1 MVFNIYSVGDGK
13 LLSDILNSVAM
24 ICNSTSFPS
33 LIFAGFMIGIIIIA
47 FQCLISGGRV
57 INLHFAL
64 IGMILYMGLFGT
76 KCSVIVSDAYDDI
89 VYEKIDNVPL
99 AVGVTGM
106 GISNIGHGI
115 ASMFEQGFGDVQ
127 RTDNFA
133 YAEPLRILNQ
143 FRTFSENDEVFAK
156 IDLSLAGN
164 DAAAVKTKHIDS
176 RQSVL
181 NYLSECVMA
190 NVATGATTASN
201 LFRGNIEA
209 FSSEDEM
216 KMTYLAIPGGGTMTC
231 KDAFPLFKSIFDPI
245 SNDPNMIQ
253 WVNRIF
259 GVNETADYTKI
270 SAAIQ
275 DLSYLNQTAQDWMA
289 MSLLRVQYDH
299 AADQFYRQQLD
310 QTAAINLNQAITQK
324 SYQQASEA
332 SLFLVSMR
340 IMMSL
345 IEGLV
350 YAITPL
356 IAFLICTGSF
366 GMRLVGKYLSMLVW
380 IQLWLPVMSITDLY
394 IRSGA
399 RDAVRVAFIN
409 NQNYSFF
416 ANDLVGTAIQTWIGF
431 GGIAAAATPLIAL
444 FLVGGSSVAFTSLTN
459 RMMGSDHFNERALAP
474 DVTSAPPILN
484 QAAGF
489 TGDSFNGTSRSGA
502 QPNLTKV
509 VSSAT
514 EAQKVSESAALL
526 NQKTAAFKEDYT
538 SSMSDGTGFSKY
550 QSFAYSV
557 GKNALSDLKDTNSAA
572 YNEIQ
577 SYAKQHGIS
586 MDQVAT
592 LSGFRAIN
600 QKLGLKADFGFAL
613 GAGTA
618 EDVANESASETNRN
632 VLVNE
637 NGKDVNYRISDN
649 PAKARAEDESRG
661 IFNKGTHYITPE
673 EFNNKKNLN
682 IKAVN
687 TTAKSGIASNIFGRF
702 GNLGS
707 MIASLT
713 GFYGRIG
720 GSMGAD
726 IGGGAKDQND
736 SKSGSSRNQ
745 AKNNSISA
753 DTQKALSASFDR
765 SFSKSLN
772 SSQSFSSNENQSR
785 SESGSTN
792 DSLTEMQS
800 ASKQY
805 ATELS
810 NQRSL
815 SAVTGQS
822 INTIAHQLDYQQ
834 REKLYRLEHLM
845 NEDQQKKSNKLSDP
859 NNGFY
864 PKKAGLSPE
873 NARAASI
880 IDTLLHHGSAAQ
892 RQDLINVLSG
902 DNFSNGSQSGVGSV
916 GNLDFS
922 NQPKAFKESQ
932 SDLGKGYK
940 GVISTVH
947 SNNTNLSDRITQKS
961 LDNYEQIE
969 QGKSDTVKGFNEP
982 YTPPAGSA
990 DIDLANNYANNQNQ
1004 IKTKFN
1010 KDASVIQSQDQRT
1023 QWQIAKEVFHSSEAG
1038 AMAEM
1043 SSKGFFGASADLVAE
1058 KLNSLSPDFMKD
1070 GVASVTQKMRDWAHS
1085 KPQNVDNSDHFSIA
1099 DPKDGFSDIQNHY
1112 AYLNSRNSYSYTDS
1126 TGKTHE
1132 HTITKEDRERAA
1144 NAVMDEVFQHT
1155 RFQLFDKESGQAI
1168 PGEYVKTKDQLTD
1181 SQLTDLMTTSAGLM
1195 QNVLNASQNKSNH
1208 GDETVVRNFNDAFHI
1223 KMNSRH

>member
-164 DAAAVKTKHIDS
+164 DEAAVKTKHIDS

-340 IMMSL
+340 IMMAL

-366 GMRLVGKYLSMLVW
+366 GMGLVGKYLSMLVW

-416 ANDLVGTAIQTWIGF
+416 ANDMVGTAIQTWIGF
-431 GGIAAAATPLIAL
+431 GSIAAAATPLIAL

-474 DVTSAPPILN
+474 DATSTPPILN
-484 QAAGF
+484 QAARNEANRTRGVSG
-489 TGDSFNGTSRSGA
+489 TGSAETMIKIGGAMQGASMVAETHANAETAIRSA
-502 QPNLTKV
+502 N
-509 VSSAT
+509 
-514 EAQKVSESAALL
+514 AAYV
-526 NQKTAAFKEDYT
+526 EDYKTGNTGTVHRAFEQSWGEKKMSELAQNDNATYQRIT
-538 SSMSDGTGFSKY
+538 SIAKEHNWGTTQTNEAVGQLSLALGLDGGVSG
-550 QSFAYSV
+550 QL
-557 GKNALSDLKDTNSAA
+557 GKVLAADMGLTAKVNGQGTNSNKANSTTGSSVKGGDNTQSNRTEQLAA
-572 YNEIQ
+572 KLSAGADEAVRNVD
-577 SYAKQHGIS
+577 AKTF
-586 MDQVAT
+586 DA
-592 LSGFRAIN
+592 
-600 QKLGLKADFGFAL
+600 
-613 GAGTA
+613 
-618 EDVANESASETNRN
+618 SAS
-632 VLVNE
+632 
-637 NGKDVNYRISDN
+637 S
-649 PAKARAEDESRG
+649 
-661 IFNKGTHYITPE
+661 
-673 EFNNKKNLN
+673 
-682 IKAVN
+682 
-687 TTAKSGIASNIFGRF
+687 
-702 GNLGS
+702 
-707 MIASLT
+707 
-713 GFYGRIG
+713 
-720 GSMGAD
+720 
-726 IGGGAKDQND
+726 
-736 SKSGSSRNQ
+736 SKSGSFAKSFNDAQTNLNEERKAVSLQRVFSTNESRDIQQIAHNMDTYRKAKLAEYERGLHGKDDKETKAIHHQ
-745 AKNNSISA
+745 IAKNYEE
-753 DTQKALSASFDR
+753 F
-765 SFSKSLN
+765 
-772 SSQSFSSNENQSR
+772 
-785 SESGSTN
+785 TN
-792 DSLTEMQS
+792 PQGHYDM
-800 ASKQY
+800 
-805 ATELS
+805 
-810 NQRSL
+810 
-815 SAVTGQS
+815 
-822 INTIAHQLDYQQ
+822 
-834 REKLYRLEHLM
+834 
-845 NEDQQKKSNKLSDP
+845 
-859 NNGFY
+859 
-864 PKKAGLSPE
+864 SPDD
-873 NARAASI
+873 ARAASVMAYLAGSKKYADQEALAKALYGSGLI
-880 IDTLLHHGSAAQ
+880 TSGLNAELVNPSTSMDGPHDDVTSKVNTVKSDSHQQMASTKSAIPDPKSKVNEIHDQGMKSVKTAGRHNDSLVNNQKREQSWTDIKKADYSKAQNLASNLGQKGLTENLSEGVGKVLPGTLGNRFKTDPKLRHDENPNNTWDKSIDQSYNQAITGINDPTSMPKTPLVWDFASQRQWEFGESVRTGASPQVIAEKSAALREEIMKARWGSDTQ
-892 RQDLINVLSG
+892 ESDLTKGDIEDLNRATRGMQANLINS
-902 DNFSNGSQSGVGSV
+902 
-916 GNLDFS
+916 
-922 NQPKAFKESQ
+922 
-932 SDLGKGYK
+932 
-940 GVISTVH
+940 
-947 SNNTNLSDRITQKS
+947 
-961 LDNYEQIE
+961 
-969 QGKSDTVKGFNEP
+969 
-982 YTPPAGSA
+982 
-990 DIDLANNYANNQNQ
+990 
-1004 IKTKFN
+1004 IKT
-1010 KDASVIQSQDQRT
+1010 
-1023 QWQIAKEVFHSSEAG
+1023 
-1038 AMAEM
+1038 
-1043 SSKGFFGASADLVAE
+1043 
-1058 KLNSLSPDFMKD
+1058 
-1070 GVASVTQKMRDWAHS
+1070 
-1085 KPQNVDNSDHFSIA
+1085 
-1099 DPKDGFSDIQNHY
+1099 
-1112 AYLNSRNSYSYTDS
+1112 
-1126 TGKTHE
+1126 E
-1132 HTITKEDRERAA
+1132 HQGNTTK
-1144 NAVMDEVFQHT
+1144 
-1155 RFQLFDKESGQAI
+1155 I
-1168 PGEYVKTKDQLTD
+1168 
-1181 SQLTDLMTTSAGLM
+1181 
-1195 QNVLNASQNKSNH
+1195 
-1208 GDETVVRNFNDAFHI
+1208 RNFNEDFGI
-1223 KMNSRH
+1223 SIVRNSKMY

>member
-24 ICNSTSFPS
+24 ICNNTSFPS

-164 DAAAVKTKHIDS
+164 DEAAVKTKHIDS

-340 IMMSL
+340 IMMAL

-366 GMRLVGKYLSMLVW
+366 GMGLVGKYLSMLVW

-474 DVTSAPPILN
+474 DATSTPPILN
-484 QAAGF
+484 QAARNEANRIRGVSG
-489 TGDSFNGTSRSGA
+489 TGSAETMIKVGGA
-502 QPNLTKV
+502 MQGA
-509 VSSAT
+509 SM
-514 EAQKVSESAALL
+514 VSESHANAETAIRSANAAYV
-526 NQKTAAFKEDYT
+526 EDYKT
-538 SSMSDGTGFSKY
+538 GNTGTAHRAFEQSWGKKKMSELA
-550 QSFAYSV
+550 QSDNATWQRINSIAKEHGWTKGQTNEAV
-557 GKNALSDLKDTNSAA
+557 GQLSLGLGLQGSAL
-572 YNEIQ
+572 
-577 SYAKQHGIS
+577 G
-586 MDQVAT
+586 
-592 LSGFRAIN
+592 
-600 QKLGLKADFGFAL
+600 KLGKIL
-613 GAGTA
+613 GAGLNLKTDGTVKGQGVESTKA
-618 EDVANESASETNRN
+618 SSGDSSSVKSGDNTQSNRSQELAAKLSSGADEAVRNVKSEALDQSAS
-632 VLVNE
+632 
-637 NGKDVNYRISDN
+637 NGKTGNFGKS
-649 PAKARAEDESRG
+649 
-661 IFNKGTHYITPE
+661 YI
-673 EFNNKKNLN
+673 
-682 IKAVN
+682 
-687 TTAKSGIASNIFGRF
+687 TAKSSLNEERRALSLQRVFSTNESRDIQQIAH
-702 GNLGS
+702 NLD
-707 MIASLT
+707 T
-713 GFYGRIG
+713 YRK
-720 GSMGAD
+720 
-726 IGGGAKDQND
+726 AKLAEYERGLHGKDDEETTAIHHQI
-736 SKSGSSRNQ
+736 
-745 AKNNSISA
+745 AKNYA
-753 DTQKALSASFDR
+753 EF
-765 SFSKSLN
+765 
-772 SSQSFSSNENQSR
+772 
-785 SESGSTN
+785 TN
-792 DSLTEMQS
+792 PEGHYDM
-800 ASKQY
+800 
-805 ATELS
+805 
-810 NQRSL
+810 
-815 SAVTGQS
+815 
-822 INTIAHQLDYQQ
+822 
-834 REKLYRLEHLM
+834 
-845 NEDQQKKSNKLSDP
+845 
-859 NNGFY
+859 
-864 PKKAGLSPE
+864 SPDD
-873 NARAASI
+873 ARAASVMAYLAGSKKFADQEALAKAVYGSGLI
-880 IDTLLHHGSAAQ
+880 TSGLNAETVNPGSTMKGPSDDVTKSVNDLKQESDTQLQHVKESIPAPKSEVNELHKKAVDSVHTGGRHNDSMVNNLKREESWREIKKADYSRAQNLASNLGQKGWGENFKEAVAKIMPGTTGNPLRTDPKLRHDNNPNHTWEKPDQGYKQVVTGAHDPTAMPKTPLVWDFASQRQWEFGEAVRTNASPQVISEKSAAL
-892 RQDLINVLSG
+892 REEIMKARWGSDSKESDLTKSDVQDLNRATLGMQANLINAIKTEHQG
-902 DNFSNGSQSGVGSV
+902 NTTKISN
-916 GNLDFS
+916 
-922 NQPKAFKESQ
+922 
-932 SDLGKGYK
+932 
-940 GVISTVH
+940 
-947 SNNTNLSDRITQKS
+947 
-961 LDNYEQIE
+961 
-969 QGKSDTVKGFNEP
+969 FNEDF
-982 YTPPAGSA
+982 GISMVK
-990 DIDLANNYANNQNQ
+990 N
-1004 IKTKFN
+1004 
-1010 KDASVIQSQDQRT
+1010 
-1023 QWQIAKEVFHSSEAG
+1023 
-1038 AMAEM
+1038 
-1043 SSKGFFGASADLVAE
+1043 SKL
-1058 KLNSLSPDFMKD
+1058 
-1070 GVASVTQKMRDWAHS
+1070 
-1085 KPQNVDNSDHFSIA
+1085 
-1099 DPKDGFSDIQNHY
+1099 Y
-1112 AYLNSRNSYSYTDS
+1112 
-1126 TGKTHE
+1126 
-1132 HTITKEDRERAA
+1132 
-1144 NAVMDEVFQHT
+1144 
-1155 RFQLFDKESGQAI
+1155 
-1168 PGEYVKTKDQLTD
+1168 
-1181 SQLTDLMTTSAGLM
+1181 
-1195 QNVLNASQNKSNH
+1195 
-1208 GDETVVRNFNDAFHI
+1208 
-1223 KMNSRH
+1223 

>member
-1 MVFNIYSVGDGK
+1 MIFNIYSVGDGK

-164 DAAAVKTKHIDS
+164 DEAAVKTKHIDS

-340 IMMSL
+340 IMMAL

-366 GMRLVGKYLSMLVW
+366 GMGLVGKYLSMLVW

-474 DVTSAPPILN
+474 DATSTPPILN
-484 QAAGF
+484 QAARNEANRTRGVSG
-489 TGDSFNGTSRSGA
+489 TGSAETMIKVGGA
-502 QPNLTKV
+502 MQGA
-509 VSSAT
+509 SM
-514 EAQKVSESAALL
+514 VSESHANAETAIRSANAAYV
-526 NQKTAAFKEDYT
+526 EDYKT
-538 SSMSDGTGFSKY
+538 GNTGTAHRAFEQSWGEKKMSELA
-550 QSFAYSV
+550 QSDNATWQRINSIAKEHGWTEGQTNEAV
-557 GKNALSDLKDTNSAA
+557 GQLSLGLGLQGGA
-572 YNEIQ
+572 
-577 SYAKQHGIS
+577 
-586 MDQVAT
+586 
-592 LSGFRAIN
+592 SG
-600 QKLGLKADFGFAL
+600 KLGKIL
-613 GAGTA
+613 GAGLNLKT
-618 EDVANESASETNRN
+618 DGTVKGQGVESTKASSGDSSSVKSGDNTQSNRSQELAAKLSSGADEAVRN
-632 VLVNE
+632 V
-637 NGKDVNYRISDN
+637 KS
-649 PAKARAEDESRG
+649 
-661 IFNKGTHYITPE
+661 
-673 EFNNKKNLN
+673 
-682 IKAVN
+682 N
-687 TTAKSGIASNIFGRF
+687 T
-702 GNLGS
+702 L
-707 MIASLT
+707 
-713 GFYGRIG
+713 
-720 GSMGAD
+720 D
-726 IGGGAKDQND
+726 
-736 SKSGSSRNQ
+736 
-745 AKNNSISA
+745 
-753 DTQKALSASFDR
+753 
-765 SFSKSLN
+765 
-772 SSQSFSSNENQSR
+772 
-785 SESGSTN
+785 
-792 DSLTEMQS
+792 QS
-800 ASKQY
+800 ASNGKTGNFGKSY
-805 ATELS
+805 LTAKTSLNEERRALS
-810 NQRSL
+810 LQRVFSTNE
-815 SAVTGQS
+815 SRDIQQ
-822 INTIAHQLDYQQ
+822 IAHNMDTY
-834 REKLYRLEHLM
+834 RKAKLAEYERGLHGKDDKETKAIH
-845 NEDQQKKSNKLSDP
+845 DQIATNYKKFTNPQSHYDM
-859 NNGFY
+859 
-864 PKKAGLSPE
+864 SPDD
-873 NARAASI
+873 ARAASI
-880 IDTLLHHGSAAQ
+880 LAYLTGSNKYDDQEALAKAVYGSDLITSGLKAETVNPGSTMKGPSDDVTMSVNDLKQDSDTQIQHVKESIPTPKSKVNELHKKAVDSVHTGGRHNDSMVNNLKREESWREIKKADYSRAQNLASNLGQKGWGENFKEAVAKIMPGATGNPLRTDPKLRHDNNPNHTWEKPDQGYKQVVTGAHDPTAMPKTPLVWDFASQRQWEFGEAVRTNASPQVISEKSAAL
-892 RQDLINVLSG
+892 RKEIMKARWGSDTKESDLTKSDVQDLNRATLGMQANLINAIKTEHQG
-902 DNFSNGSQSGVGSV
+902 NTTKISN
-916 GNLDFS
+916 
-922 NQPKAFKESQ
+922 
-932 SDLGKGYK
+932 
-940 GVISTVH
+940 
-947 SNNTNLSDRITQKS
+947 
-961 LDNYEQIE
+961 
-969 QGKSDTVKGFNEP
+969 FNEDF
-982 YTPPAGSA
+982 GISMVK
-990 DIDLANNYANNQNQ
+990 N
-1004 IKTKFN
+1004 
-1010 KDASVIQSQDQRT
+1010 
-1023 QWQIAKEVFHSSEAG
+1023 
-1038 AMAEM
+1038 
-1043 SSKGFFGASADLVAE
+1043 SKL
-1058 KLNSLSPDFMKD
+1058 
-1070 GVASVTQKMRDWAHS
+1070 
-1085 KPQNVDNSDHFSIA
+1085 
-1099 DPKDGFSDIQNHY
+1099 Y
-1112 AYLNSRNSYSYTDS
+1112 
-1126 TGKTHE
+1126 
-1132 HTITKEDRERAA
+1132 
-1144 NAVMDEVFQHT
+1144 
-1155 RFQLFDKESGQAI
+1155 
-1168 PGEYVKTKDQLTD
+1168 
-1181 SQLTDLMTTSAGLM
+1181 
-1195 QNVLNASQNKSNH
+1195 
-1208 GDETVVRNFNDAFHI
+1208 
-1223 KMNSRH
+1223 

>member
-1 MVFNIYSVGDGK
+1 MIFNIYSVGDGK
-13 LLSDILNSVAM
+13 LLSDILNAVAM

-115 ASMFEQGFGDVQ
+115 ASMFEHGFGDVQ

-275 DLSYLNQTAQDWMA
+275 DLSYMNQTAQDWMA

-340 IMMSL
+340 IMMAL

-366 GMRLVGKYLSMLVW
+366 GMGLVGKYLSMLVW

-474 DVTSAPPILN
+474 DATSTPPILN
-484 QAAGF
+484 QAARNEANRTRGVSG
-489 TGDSFNGTSRSGA
+489 TGSAETMIKVGGA
-502 QPNLTKV
+502 MQGA
-509 VSSAT
+509 SM
-514 EAQKVSESAALL
+514 VSESHANAETAIRSANAAYV
-526 NQKTAAFKEDYT
+526 EDYKT
-538 SSMSDGTGFSKY
+538 GNTGTAHRAFEQSWGEKKMSELA
-550 QSFAYSV
+550 QSDNATWQRINSIAKEHGWTETQTNEAV
-557 GKNALSDLKDTNSAA
+557 GQLSLGLGLQGGA
-572 YNEIQ
+572 
-577 SYAKQHGIS
+577 
-586 MDQVAT
+586 
-592 LSGFRAIN
+592 SG
-600 QKLGLKADFGFAL
+600 KLGKIL
-613 GAGTA
+613 GAGLNLKTDGTVKGQGVESTKA
-618 EDVANESASETNRN
+618 SSGDSSSVKSGDNTQSNRSQELAAKLSSGADEAVRNVDSQTFDTSAS
-632 VLVNE
+632 
-637 NGKDVNYRISDN
+637 
-649 PAKARAEDESRG
+649 RG
-661 IFNKGTHYITPE
+661 
-673 EFNNKKNLN
+673 
-682 IKAVN
+682 
-687 TTAKSGIASNIFGRF
+687 
-702 GNLGS
+702 
-707 MIASLT
+707 
-713 GFYGRIG
+713 
-720 GSMGAD
+720 
-726 IGGGAKDQND
+726 
-736 SKSGSSRNQ
+736 KSGSF
-745 AKNNSISA
+745 AK
-753 DTQKALSASFDR
+753 SFNTAQTR
-765 SFSKSLN
+765 LNEEREAVSL
-772 SSQSFSSNENQSR
+772 QRVF
-785 SESGSTN
+785 STN
-792 DSLTEMQS
+792 ESRDIQ
-800 ASKQY
+800 Q
-805 ATELS
+805 
-810 NQRSL
+810 
-815 SAVTGQS
+815 
-822 INTIAHQLDYQQ
+822 IAHNMDTYRKAKLAEHERGLHGKD
-834 REKLYRLEHLM
+834 EKET
-845 NEDQQKKSNKLSDP
+845 
-859 NNGFY
+859 
-864 PKKAGLSPE
+864 KAIHHQIATNYAKFTNPEGPYDMSPDD
-873 NARAASI
+873 ARAASVMAYLAGSKKFDDQKALAEAVYGSNLI
-880 IDTLLHHGSAAQ
+880 ASGLKAETVNPGSTMKGPSDNVTKSVNDLKQESDTQIQHVKESIPAPKSEVNELHKKAVDSVHTGGRHNDSMVNNLKREESWREIKKADYSRAQNLASNLGQKGWGENFKEAVAKIMPGATGNPLRTDPKLRHDNNPNHTWEKPDQGYKQVVTGAHDPTGMPKTPLVWDFASQRQWEFGEAVRTNASPQVISEKSAAL
-892 RQDLINVLSG
+892 REEIMKARWGSDTKESDLTKSDVQDLNRATLGMQANLINAIKTEHQG
-902 DNFSNGSQSGVGSV
+902 NTTKISN
-916 GNLDFS
+916 
-922 NQPKAFKESQ
+922 
-932 SDLGKGYK
+932 
-940 GVISTVH
+940 
-947 SNNTNLSDRITQKS
+947 
-961 LDNYEQIE
+961 
-969 QGKSDTVKGFNEP
+969 FNEDF
-982 YTPPAGSA
+982 GIS
-990 DIDLANNYANNQNQ
+990 IVKN
-1004 IKTKFN
+1004 
-1010 KDASVIQSQDQRT
+1010 
-1023 QWQIAKEVFHSSEAG
+1023 
-1038 AMAEM
+1038 
-1043 SSKGFFGASADLVAE
+1043 SKL
-1058 KLNSLSPDFMKD
+1058 
-1070 GVASVTQKMRDWAHS
+1070 
-1085 KPQNVDNSDHFSIA
+1085 
-1099 DPKDGFSDIQNHY
+1099 Y
-1112 AYLNSRNSYSYTDS
+1112 
-1126 TGKTHE
+1126 
-1132 HTITKEDRERAA
+1132 
-1144 NAVMDEVFQHT
+1144 
-1155 RFQLFDKESGQAI
+1155 
-1168 PGEYVKTKDQLTD
+1168 
-1181 SQLTDLMTTSAGLM
+1181 
-1195 QNVLNASQNKSNH
+1195 
-1208 GDETVVRNFNDAFHI
+1208 
-1223 KMNSRH
+1223 

>member
-89 VYEKIDNVPL
+89 VYEQIDNVPL

-340 IMMSL
+340 IMMAL

-366 GMRLVGKYLSMLVW
+366 GMGLVGKYLSMLVW

-444 FLVGGSSVAFTSLTN
+444 FLVGGSSIAFTSLTN

-474 DVTSAPPILN
+474 DATSVPPILN
-484 QAAGF
+484 QAARNEANRIRGVSGTGSAETMIKVGGAMQGASMVAETHANAETAVRSANAAYVEDYKTGNVGTAHRAF
-489 TGDSFNGTSRSGA
+489 EESWGKSKMSELAQSDNATYQKIQSIAREHGWSEQQTNEAVGQLSLNLGLNGALKGNLNKNAGILRASLGLGIDGKVQGTGTDSNRTSVGDSSSVKSGDNTQSNRSEQLAAKLSSGA
-502 QPNLTKV
+502 N
-509 VSSAT
+509 
-514 EAQKVSESAALL
+514 EAVRNVDSKTLDKSAANGKTGNFGKSYLTARTSL
-526 NQKTAAFKEDYT
+526 NEERR
-538 SSMSDGTGFSKY
+538 
-550 QSFAYSV
+550 
-557 GKNALSDLKDTNSAA
+557 ALSLQRVFST
-572 YNEIQ
+572 
-577 SYAKQHGIS
+577 
-586 MDQVAT
+586 
-592 LSGFRAIN
+592 
-600 QKLGLKADFGFAL
+600 
-613 GAGTA
+613 
-618 EDVANESASETNRN
+618 NESRDIQQIARN
-632 VLVNE
+632 MDTYRKAKLAE
-637 NGKDVNYRISDN
+637 YERGLHGKDDKETQAIHHQ
-649 PAKARAEDESRG
+649 
-661 IFNKGTHYITPE
+661 I
-673 EFNNKKNLN
+673 
-682 IKAVN
+682 
-687 TTAKSGIASNIFGRF
+687 
-702 GNLGS
+702 
-707 MIASLT
+707 
-713 GFYGRIG
+713 
-720 GSMGAD
+720 
-726 IGGGAKDQND
+726 
-736 SKSGSSRNQ
+736 
-745 AKNNSISA
+745 AKNYE
-753 DTQKALSASFDR
+753 KF
-765 SFSKSLN
+765 
-772 SSQSFSSNENQSR
+772 
-785 SESGSTN
+785 TN
-792 DSLTEMQS
+792 PEGHYDM
-800 ASKQY
+800 
-805 ATELS
+805 
-810 NQRSL
+810 
-815 SAVTGQS
+815 
-822 INTIAHQLDYQQ
+822 
-834 REKLYRLEHLM
+834 
-845 NEDQQKKSNKLSDP
+845 
-859 NNGFY
+859 
-864 PKKAGLSPE
+864 SPDD
-873 NARAASI
+873 ARAASVMAYLAGSKKFDDQEALAKAVYGSGLI
-880 IDTLLHHGSAAQ
+880 TSGLNAETVNPGSTMKGPSDDVTKSVNNLKQDSDTQLQHVKESIPAPKSEVNELHKKAVDSVHTGGRYNDTMVNSLKREESWREIKKADYSRAQNLASNLGQKGWGENFKETVAKLMPGTTGNILRTDPKLRHDNNPNNTWEKPDQSYKQAISGANDPTAMPKIPLVWDFASQRQWEFGEAVRTNASPQVIAQKSAALRDEIMKARWGNDTQ
-892 RQDLINVLSG
+892 ESDLKQSEVQELNRATLGMQANLIN
-902 DNFSNGSQSGVGSV
+902 
-916 GNLDFS
+916 
-922 NQPKAFKESQ
+922 A
-932 SDLGKGYK
+932 
-940 GVISTVH
+940 
-947 SNNTNLSDRITQKS
+947 
-961 LDNYEQIE
+961 
-969 QGKSDTVKGFNEP
+969 
-982 YTPPAGSA
+982 
-990 DIDLANNYANNQNQ
+990 
-1004 IKTKFN
+1004 IKT
-1010 KDASVIQSQDQRT
+1010 
-1023 QWQIAKEVFHSSEAG
+1023 
-1038 AMAEM
+1038 
-1043 SSKGFFGASADLVAE
+1043 
-1058 KLNSLSPDFMKD
+1058 
-1070 GVASVTQKMRDWAHS
+1070 
-1085 KPQNVDNSDHFSIA
+1085 
-1099 DPKDGFSDIQNHY
+1099 
-1112 AYLNSRNSYSYTDS
+1112 
-1126 TGKTHE
+1126 E
-1132 HTITKEDRERAA
+1132 HQGNTTK
-1144 NAVMDEVFQHT
+1144 
-1155 RFQLFDKESGQAI
+1155 I
-1168 PGEYVKTKDQLTD
+1168 
-1181 SQLTDLMTTSAGLM
+1181 
-1195 QNVLNASQNKSNH
+1195 
-1208 GDETVVRNFNDAFHI
+1208 RNFNEDFGI
-1223 KMNSRH
+1223 SIEKNSKMY

>member
-1 MVFNIYSVGDGK
+1 MLFNIYSVGDGK

-133 YAEPLRILNQ
+133 YAEPLRIINQ

-231 KDAFPLFKSIFDPI
+231 KDAFPVFKTIFDPI

-340 IMMSL
+340 IMMAL

-366 GMRLVGKYLSMLVW
+366 GMGLVGKYLSMLVW

-416 ANDLVGTAIQTWIGF
+416 ANDMVGTAIQTWIGF
-431 GGIAAAATPLIAL
+431 GSIAAAATPLIAL

-474 DVTSAPPILN
+474 DATSTPPILN
-484 QAAGF
+484 QAARNEANRTRGVSG
-489 TGDSFNGTSRSGA
+489 TGSAETMIKIGGAMQGASMVAETHANAETAIRSA
-502 QPNLTKV
+502 N
-509 VSSAT
+509 
-514 EAQKVSESAALL
+514 AAYV
-526 NQKTAAFKEDYT
+526 EDYKT
-538 SSMSDGTGFSKY
+538 GNTGTAHRAFEQSWGKKKMSELAQNDNATYQQIKSIAKEHNWGTTQTNEAVGQLSLALGLDGGVSG
-550 QSFAYSV
+550 QL
-557 GKNALSDLKDTNSAA
+557 GKVLAADMGLTAKVNGQGTNSNKASSTTGLSVKGGD
-572 YNEIQ
+572 NTQ
-577 SYAKQHGIS
+577 SNRTEQL
-586 MDQVAT
+586 AT
-592 LSGFRAIN
+592 KLSAG
-600 QKLGLKADFGFAL
+600 ADEAVRNVDSKTFD
-613 GAGTA
+613 T
-618 EDVANESASETNRN
+618 SAS
-632 VLVNE
+632 
-637 NGKDVNYRISDN
+637 
-649 PAKARAEDESRG
+649 
-661 IFNKGTHYITPE
+661 
-673 EFNNKKNLN
+673 
-682 IKAVN
+682 
-687 TTAKSGIASNIFGRF
+687 SG
-702 GNLGS
+702 
-707 MIASLT
+707 
-713 GFYGRIG
+713 
-720 GSMGAD
+720 
-726 IGGGAKDQND
+726 
-736 SKSGSSRNQ
+736 KSGSFAKSFNDAQTNLNEERKAVSLQRVFSTNESRDIQQIAHNMDTYRKAKLAEYERGLHGKDDKETKAIHHQ
-745 AKNNSISA
+745 IAKNYE
-753 DTQKALSASFDR
+753 KF
-765 SFSKSLN
+765 
-772 SSQSFSSNENQSR
+772 
-785 SESGSTN
+785 TN
-792 DSLTEMQS
+792 PQGHYDM
-800 ASKQY
+800 
-805 ATELS
+805 
-810 NQRSL
+810 
-815 SAVTGQS
+815 
-822 INTIAHQLDYQQ
+822 
-834 REKLYRLEHLM
+834 
-845 NEDQQKKSNKLSDP
+845 
-859 NNGFY
+859 
-864 PKKAGLSPE
+864 SPDD
-873 NARAASI
+873 ARAASVMAYLAGSKKYDDQEALAKALYGSGLI
-880 IDTLLHHGSAAQ
+880 TSGLNAELVNPSTSMSGPHDDVTGKVNTVKSDSHQQMATTKSAIPDPESKVNEIHDQGMKSVKTGGRHNDSLVNNQKREQSWTDIKKADYSKAQNLASNLGQKGLTENLSEGVGKVLLGTLGNRFKTDPKLRHDENPNNTWDKSIDQSYNQAITGINDPTSMPKTPLVWDFASQRQWEFGEAVRTGASPQVIAEKSAALREEIMKARWGSDTQ
-892 RQDLINVLSG
+892 ESDLTKGDIEDLNRATRGMQANLINS
-902 DNFSNGSQSGVGSV
+902 
-916 GNLDFS
+916 
-922 NQPKAFKESQ
+922 
-932 SDLGKGYK
+932 
-940 GVISTVH
+940 
-947 SNNTNLSDRITQKS
+947 
-961 LDNYEQIE
+961 
-969 QGKSDTVKGFNEP
+969 
-982 YTPPAGSA
+982 
-990 DIDLANNYANNQNQ
+990 
-1004 IKTKFN
+1004 IKT
-1010 KDASVIQSQDQRT
+1010 
-1023 QWQIAKEVFHSSEAG
+1023 
-1038 AMAEM
+1038 
-1043 SSKGFFGASADLVAE
+1043 
-1058 KLNSLSPDFMKD
+1058 
-1070 GVASVTQKMRDWAHS
+1070 
-1085 KPQNVDNSDHFSIA
+1085 
-1099 DPKDGFSDIQNHY
+1099 
-1112 AYLNSRNSYSYTDS
+1112 
-1126 TGKTHE
+1126 E
-1132 HTITKEDRERAA
+1132 HQGNTTK
-1144 NAVMDEVFQHT
+1144 
-1155 RFQLFDKESGQAI
+1155 I
-1168 PGEYVKTKDQLTD
+1168 
-1181 SQLTDLMTTSAGLM
+1181 
-1195 QNVLNASQNKSNH
+1195 
-1208 GDETVVRNFNDAFHI
+1208 RNFNEDFGI
-1223 KMNSRH
+1223 SIVRNSKMY